1 MTVEAFERSKYNTA
15 SSSSSSSSASIP
27 LSPFEAAAASTS
39 ALARRRNARLERR
52 EREDSERF
60 DARRALDRLGNA
72 VARGAATG
80 ALLDATGSW
89 EIALFGPTTAL
100 LLIGAATFVG
110 AGSAQRQDWA
120 AANQPFALEAV
131 WARWTRGGEGGEA
144 RQEARAGG
152 HD

>member
-39 ALARRRNARLERR
+39 AHARRRNARLERR

-72 VARGAATG
+72 VARGAA
-80 ALLDATGSW
+80 AT
-89 EIALFGPTTAL
+89 IRRA
-100 LLIGAATFVG
+100 V
-110 AGSAQRQDWA
+110 AG
-120 AANQPFALEAV
+120 
-131 WARWTRGGEGGEA
+131 T
-144 RQEARAGG
+144 
-152 HD
+152 